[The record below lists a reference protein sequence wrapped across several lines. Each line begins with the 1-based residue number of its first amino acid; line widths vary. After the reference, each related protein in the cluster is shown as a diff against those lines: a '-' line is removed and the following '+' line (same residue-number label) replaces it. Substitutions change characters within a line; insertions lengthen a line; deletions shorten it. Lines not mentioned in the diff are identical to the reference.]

1 MSNSKDAVRKI
12 LDAVKADKR
21 TSLTAPEGKLV
32 CDAYGIPVPKEGV
45 AKSAAEAAKIATDM
59 GFPVVMKIVSPDIL
73 HKTEA
78 GGVMV
83 GVKTA
88 ADAEKNYAT
97 ILANAKKY
105 KADAKIEGI
114 QVQQML
120 LGGQEVIIGAV
131 TDGSFGKLVAFG
143 LGGVLVEVLKD
154 ITFRLAPATKEDAL
168 SMLDGIQ
175 AHEMLKGVRGSDPA
189 NRDAIADIIVNVSK
203 LITDFP
209 EIAEMDLNPVFATKS
224 NAIAADVRI
233 VVDFEPKPPR
243 PRPNH
248 DDIVRQMNRIMKPKS
263 VAVIGASAENGKIGN
278 SVMKNLIN
286 GGYKGEIYPI
296 HPKADEIMGKKV
308 YKSVKDVPGEVDIAV
323 FAIPA
328 NFVAGALIEC
338 GEKKVVG
345 AILIPSGYAE
355 TGNIKGQEEIQAIG
369 QKYGIRLMG
378 PNIYGF
384 YYTHANLCA
393 TFCTAYDVKGSAALS
408 SQSGGI
414 GMAIIGFSRSAKMG
428 VSAIVGLGNKSD
440 IDEDDLLTF
449 FEQDDNTQIIAQH
462 CEDLKDGRAFAEV
475 AKRVS
480 KKKPIVVLKAGR
492 TSAGAKA
499 ASSHTG
505 ALAGNDKIYE
515 DVFNQSGVIRA
526 RSLRDM
532 LEFARGIPVLPTPKG
547 ENVVII
553 TGAGGSGVLL
563 SDACIDNNLQADDD
577 PAGSRCGVPQVHPA
591 VRRGRQP
598 GRHHRRRAADHLR
611 QHRQARA
618 RRPAHPF
625 ADPRLLAHHRDAAD
639 GVCEEHGRGEERD
652 EGQGHREADRGLAG
666 RRHRG
671 RGSRRLSLP
680 ERHRRLRLLDRNSG
694 RGARREVQVGARR
707 GPAVSVNS
715 SHSGMRA
722 SRGPGMRIPGSR
734 CARTGMHG
742 NQARFAF
749 QPSRCHR
756 PIQRRGDGEAGA
768 GRQRID
774 HEILKSGMPARRPE
788 LQNLDHADHHDGDRC
803 REQPVPRIGQAE
815 ASPTRTKASACSP
828 SWPRSE
834 CGRKRGGPSVA
845 KVTAA
850 ARSQAMILRMM
861 VIATG

>member
-12 LDAVKADKR
+12 LDSVKADKR

-45 AKSAAEAAKIATDM
+45 AKSASEAAKLAADM

-78 GGVMV
+78 GGVVV
-83 GVKTA
+83 GVKSA
-88 ADAEKNYAT
+88 ADAEANYAT

-105 KADAKIEGI
+105 KADAKIEGV

-154 ITFRLAPATKEDAL
+154 ITFRLAPATKQDAL

-175 AHEMLKGVRGSDPA
+175 AAEMLKGVRGSDPA
-189 NRDAIADIIVNVSK
+189 NRDAIADIIVSVSK

-209 EIAEMDLNPVFATKS
+209 EISEMDLNPVFATKS

-233 VVDFEPKPPR
+233 VVDFAPPPPR

-328 NFVAGALIEC
+328 NFVAQALVEC

-384 YYTHANLCA
+384 YYTPANLCA
-393 TFCTAYDVKGSAALS
+393 TFCTAYDVKGGAALS

-449 FEQDDNTQIIAQH
+449 FEQDDNTKIIAQH

-563 SDACIDNNLQADDD
+563 SDACIDNKLSLMTIPPDLDAAFRKFIPPFGAAGNPVDITGGEPPITYVNTVKLGLED
-577 PAGSRCGVPQVHPA
+577 PRIHSLILGYWHTIVTPPMVFAKNMVEVKNAMKAKGIEKPIVASLAGDIEVEE
-591 VRRGRQP
+591 
-598 GRHHRRRAADHLR
+598 AADYLY
-611 QHRQARA
+611 QNGIVAYA
-618 RRPAHPF
+618 YSTEIPVAVLG
-625 ADPRLLAHHRDAAD
+625 AKYKWA
-639 GVCEEHGRGEERD
+639 
-652 EGQGHREADRGLAG
+652 
-666 RRHRG
+666 
-671 RGSRRLSLP
+671 
-680 ERHRRLRLLDRNSG
+680 
-694 RGARREVQVGARR
+694 RGAG
-707 GPAVSVNS
+707 
-715 SHSGMRA
+715 
-722 SRGPGMRIPGSR
+722 
-734 CARTGMHG
+734 
-742 NQARFAF
+742 
-749 QPSRCHR
+749 
-756 PIQRRGDGEAGA
+756 
-768 GRQRID
+768 
-774 HEILKSGMPARRPE
+774 L
-788 LQNLDHADHHDGDRC
+788 L
-803 REQPVPRIGQAE
+803 
-815 ASPTRTKASACSP
+815 
-828 SWPRSE
+828 
-834 CGRKRGGPSVA
+834 
-845 KVTAA
+845 
-850 ARSQAMILRMM
+850 
-861 VIATG
+861 

>member
-1 MSNSKDAVRKI
+1 MGSAALVGFRVGTTISLKGSRLLHQNRYADFWHARCQNVKRAYFSRVPLRDPLDNNVSGIPNAIKFASPRRKPMLSKSKDAVRKV
-12 LDAVKADKR
+12 LDQVKADNR
-21 TSLTAPEGKLV
+21 TSLTAPEGKLL
-32 CDAYGIPVPKEGV
+32 CDVYGIPVPREVV
-45 AKSAAEAAKIATDM
+45 AKSAAEAAKVATDI

-78 GGVMV
+78 GGVIV

-88 ADAEKNYAT
+88 ADAEKAYDT

-105 KADAKIEGI
+105 KSDAKIEGI

-120 LGGQEVIIGAV
+120 LGGQEVIVGAV

-154 ITFRLAPATKEDAL
+154 ITFRLAPASKQDAL

-175 AHEMLKGVRGSDPA
+175 AHEMLKGVRGSDPVD
-189 NRDAIADIIVNVSK
+189 RDAIADIIVNVSR
-203 LITDFP
+203 LISDFP
-209 EIAEMDLNPVFATKS
+209 EITEMDLNPVFATKA

-233 VVDFEPKPPR
+233 VVDFAPKTPR

-263 VAVIGASAENGKIGN
+263 VAVIGASAETGKIGN

-308 YKSVKDVPGEVDIAV
+308 YKSVKDIPGEVDIAV

-328 NFVAGALIEC
+328 SLVAGALTEC

-355 TGNIKGQEEIQAIG
+355 TGNVKGQEEIQAIG

-384 YYTHANLCA
+384 YYTPADLCA

-414 GMAIIGFSRSAKMG
+414 GMAIIGFSRSARMG

-440 IDEDDLLTF
+440 IDEDDLLAF
-449 FEQDDNTQIIAQH
+449 FEQDPNTNLIAQH
-462 CEDLKDGRAFAEV
+462 CEDLKDGRAFAEA
-475 AKRVS
+475 AKRVA
-480 KKKPIVVLKAGR
+480 KKKPVIVLKAGR

-505 ALAGNDKIYE
+505 ALAGNDKIYD
-515 DVFNQSGVIRA
+515 DVLRQSGVIRA
-526 RSLRDM
+526 PGLRDM
-532 LEFARGIPVLPTPKG
+532 LDYARALQKLPTPKG

-563 SDACIDNNLQADDD
+563 SDACVDNGMSLMKMPQDLDAAFRKFIPPFGAAGNPVDITGGEPPTTYKNTIKLGLEDERIHALILGYWHTIITPPMVFAKLVVEVVDEMKKKGIAKPIVASLAGDVQVEEAAEHLYDHGI
-577 PAGSRCGVPQVHPA
+577 PAYAYSTEIPVA
-591 VRRGRQP
+591 VLGAKYRW
-598 GRHHRRRAADHLR
+598 A
-611 QHRQARA
+611 
-618 RRPAHPF
+618 
-625 ADPRLLAHHRDAAD
+625 RDA
-639 GVCEEHGRGEERD
+639 
-652 EGQGHREADRGLAG
+652 GLV
-666 RRHRG
+666 R
-671 RGSRRLSLP
+671 
-680 ERHRRLRLLDRNSG
+680 
-694 RGARREVQVGARR
+694 
-707 GPAVSVNS
+707 
-715 SHSGMRA
+715 
-722 SRGPGMRIPGSR
+722 
-734 CARTGMHG
+734 
-742 NQARFAF
+742 
-749 QPSRCHR
+749 
-756 PIQRRGDGEAGA
+756 
-768 GRQRID
+768 
-774 HEILKSGMPARRPE
+774 
-788 LQNLDHADHHDGDRC
+788 
-803 REQPVPRIGQAE
+803 
-815 ASPTRTKASACSP
+815 
-828 SWPRSE
+828 
-834 CGRKRGGPSVA
+834 
-845 KVTAA
+845 
-850 ARSQAMILRMM
+850 
-861 VIATG
+861 

>member
-1 MSNSKDAVRKI
+1 MSNSADAARKIAEPSAHQAVRRV
-12 LDAVKADKR
+12 LDAVKAEKR

-45 AKSAAEAAKIATDM
+45 AKSAAEAAKLATGM

-78 GGVMV
+78 GGVVV

-88 ADAEKNYAT
+88 TDAEKIYET

-105 KADAKIEGI
+105 KASAKIEGI

-120 LGGQEVIIGAV
+120 AGGTEVIIGSI

-175 AHEMLKGVRGSDPA
+175 AHEMLKAVRGSDPA
-189 NRDAIADIIVNVSK
+189 NRDAIAGIIVNVST

-209 EIAEMDLNPVFATKS
+209 EITEMDLNPVFATKS
-224 NAIAADVRI
+224 DAIAADVGI
-233 VVDFEPKPPR
+233 VVDFDPKPPR
-243 PRPNH
+243 PRPKH
-248 DDIVRQMNRIMKPKS
+248 DDIVRQMNRIMKPKA

-286 GGYKGEIYPI
+286 GGYEGEIYPI

-328 NFVAGALIEC
+328 NFVAAALTEC

-355 TGNIKGQEEIQAIG
+355 TGNMKGQEEIQAIG
-369 QKYGIRLMG
+369 QKYGVRLMG

-414 GMAIIGFSRSAKMG
+414 GMAILGFSRSAKMG
-428 VSAIVGLGNKSD
+428 VSAIVGVGNKAD

-449 FEQDDNTQIIAQH
+449 FEQDDNTNLIAMH
-462 CEDLKDGRAFAEV
+462 LEDLKDGRSFAET

-480 KKKPIVVLKAGR
+480 QHKPVVVLKAGR
-492 TSAGAKA
+492 TAQGARA

-505 ALAGNDKIYE
+505 ALAGNDKVYDDILR
-515 DVFNQSGVIRA
+515 QSGVVRA
-526 RSLRDM
+526 PGLNEM
-532 LEFARGIPVLPTPKG
+532 LQYARGIPLLPTPKG

-563 SDACIDNNLQADDD
+563 SDACVDNGLQLMTMPEDLDKAFRKFI
-577 PAGSRCGVPQVHPA
+577 P
-591 VRRGRQP
+591 
-598 GRHHRRRAADHLR
+598 
-611 QHRQARA
+611 
-618 RRPAHPF
+618 PF
-625 ADPRLLAHHRDAAD
+625 
-639 GVCEEHGRGEERD
+639 
-652 EGQGHREADRGLAG
+652 
-666 RRHRG
+666 
-671 RGSRRLSLP
+671 
-680 ERHRRLRLLDRNSG
+680 
-694 RGARREVQVGARR
+694 
-707 GPAVSVNS
+707 
-715 SHSGMRA
+715 
-722 SRGPGMRIPGSR
+722 
-734 CARTGMHG
+734 
-742 NQARFAF
+742 
-749 QPSRCHR
+749 
-756 PIQRRGDGEAGA
+756 GA
-768 GRQRID
+768 GG
-774 HEILKSGMPARRPE
+774 EPA
-788 LQNLDHADHHDGDRC
+788 
-803 REQPVPRIGQAE
+803 
-815 ASPTRTKASACSP
+815 
-828 SWPRSE
+828 
-834 CGRKRGGPSVA
+834 
-845 KVTAA
+845 
-850 ARSQAMILRMM
+850 
-861 VIATG
+861 

>member
-1 MSNSKDAVRKI
+1 MSSSKDAVRKI
-12 LDAVKADKR
+12 LDQVKADNR

-32 CDAYGIPVPKEGV
+32 CDAYGIPVPQEGV
-45 AKSAAEAAKIATDM
+45 AKSAEEASKLATAM

-78 GGVMV
+78 GGVVV
-83 GVKTA
+83 GVKNA
-88 ADAEKNYAT
+88 AEAEKNYAT

-105 KADAKIEGI
+105 KSDAKIEGI
-114 QVQQML
+114 QIQQML
-120 LGGQEVIIGAV
+120 LGGQEVIVGAV

-154 ITFRLAPATKEDAL
+154 ITFRLAPATKQDAL

-189 NRDAIADIIVNVSK
+189 NRDAIADIIVNVSR

-233 VVDFEPKPPR
+233 VVDFAPKAPR

-248 DDIVRQMNRIMKPKS
+248 DDIVRQMNRIMKPKA

-296 HPKADEIMGKKV
+296 HPKAEEILGKKV
-308 YKSVKDVPGEVDIAV
+308 YKSVKDIPGEVDIAV

-328 NFVAGALIEC
+328 SLVANALIEC

-355 TGNIKGQEEIQAIG
+355 TGNMKGQEEIQAIG

-384 YYTHANLCA
+384 YYTHSNLCA

-449 FEQDDNTQIIAQH
+449 FEQDENTQIIAQH
-462 CEDLKDGRAFAEV
+462 CEDLKDGRSFAEV

-532 LEFARGIPVLPTPKG
+532 LEFARGVPILPTPKG

-563 SDACIDNNLQADDD
+563 SDACIDNKLSLMTIPPDLDAAFRKFIPPFGAAGNPVDITGGEPPITYVNTVKLGLED
-577 PAGSRCGVPQVHPA
+577 PRIHALILGYWHTIVTPPMVFAKNMVEVKNEMKAKGIEKPIVASLAGDVEVEE
-591 VRRGRQP
+591 
-598 GRHHRRRAADHLR
+598 AADYLY
-611 QHRQARA
+611 QNGIVAYA
-618 RRPAHPF
+618 YSTEIPVVVLGAKYKW
-625 ADPRLLAHHRDAAD
+625 A
-639 GVCEEHGRGEERD
+639 
-652 EGQGHREADRGLAG
+652 
-666 RRHRG
+666 
-671 RGSRRLSLP
+671 
-680 ERHRRLRLLDRNSG
+680 
-694 RGARREVQVGARR
+694 RGAG
-707 GPAVSVNS
+707 
-715 SHSGMRA
+715 
-722 SRGPGMRIPGSR
+722 
-734 CARTGMHG
+734 
-742 NQARFAF
+742 
-749 QPSRCHR
+749 
-756 PIQRRGDGEAGA
+756 
-768 GRQRID
+768 
-774 HEILKSGMPARRPE
+774 L
-788 LQNLDHADHHDGDRC
+788 L
-803 REQPVPRIGQAE
+803 
-815 ASPTRTKASACSP
+815 
-828 SWPRSE
+828 
-834 CGRKRGGPSVA
+834 
-845 KVTAA
+845 
-850 ARSQAMILRMM
+850 
-861 VIATG
+861 